1 MLVFKLRVKLGQS
14 LGIYTRIGVATREMR
29 TLWRGVLG
37 AWWVY
42 FTYLYAENAYTSMTT
57 LVEQSL
63 TQATKSILTLITYAE
78 NAYNSMNT
86 LVKHSL
92 TQATKSR
99 LTLLTYA
106 ENAYNS
112 MNTLVE
118 QSLALATKRRLP
130 LITYYAKNAYNS
142 MTTLAEHSLAKSTKR
157 IILQKMFEL
166 DKSLDIFE
174 KQIYCWLSSTSKVI
188 I

>member
-1 MLVFKLRVKLGQS
+1 M
-14 LGIYTRIGVATREMR
+14 GIYTRIGVATREMR